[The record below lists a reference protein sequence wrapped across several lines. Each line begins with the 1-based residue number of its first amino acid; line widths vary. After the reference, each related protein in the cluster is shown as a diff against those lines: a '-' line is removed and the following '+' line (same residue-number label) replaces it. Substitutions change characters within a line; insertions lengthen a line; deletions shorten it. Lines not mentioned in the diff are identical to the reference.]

1 MSERVRRAVLAG
13 LCWIAT
19 ACATSSARY
28 FARMDEKGRS
38 LIHQQQWEQALG
50 VSQTALSKCD
60 LTDWCSKDPR
70 HQGLFHTTIG
80 QAQEHLGRRDLAMQ
94 HYRAAFYA
102 YPLYFTEN
110 YFRLLRESGML
121 RQLRREIDVKLA
133 NNENAH
139 RSAAAFWL
147 PSSESSACRGR
158 SVEGN
163 YSWRLR
169 AAKGSGAASV
179 SGKVLVSQKGC
190 AVTADFPPAEKEA
203 AGTPLRLRADI
214 ESGAAVLLYGLPC
227 VTTDKGQLIFEK
239 NGFMLNADGTAP
251 VPGCSQGPYAIE
263 FVKD

>member
-1 MSERVRRAVLAG
+1 MSGRARRAVLAG

-19 ACATSSARY
+19 ACATSPATY

-38 LIHQQQWEQALG
+38 LINQQQWEEALQ

-70 HQGLFHTTIG
+70 YQGLFHSTIG
-80 QAQEHLGRRDLAMQ
+80 EAQEHLGRRDLAMQ

-133 NNENAH
+133 NNEKDY

-158 SVEGN
+158 LVAGG

-169 AAKGSGAASV
+169 AAKGSGGANV
-179 SGKVLVSQKGC
+179 SGRVFVSQTGC
-190 AVTADFPPAEKEA
+190 TITVDFPPAKEQA

-214 ESGAAVLLYGLPC
+214 ESAVAVLLYGLPC
-227 VTTDKGQLIFEK
+227 ATADKGQLVFEK
-239 NGFMLNADGTAP
+239 NGFTLNADRTAP
-251 VPGCSQGPYAIE
+251 LPGCSQGPYAIE

>member
-1 MSERVRRAVLAG
+1 MSERVRQAVLAG
-13 LCWIAT
+13 LCWVAT
-19 ACATSSARY
+19 ACATSSAKY

-38 LIHQQQWEQALG
+38 LVNRQQWEEALR

-60 LTDWCSKDPR
+60 QTDWCSKDPR
-70 HQGLFHTTIG
+70 YQGLFHATIG
-80 QAQEHLGRRDLAMQ
+80 EAQEHLGRRDLAVQ

-110 YFRLLRESGML
+110 YFRLLKESGML

-133 NNENAH
+133 NNENAY
-139 RSAAAFWL
+139 RSAAALWL
-147 PSSESSACRGR
+147 PPSESSACRGR
-158 SVEGN
+158 LVAGN

-169 AAKGSGAASV
+169 AAKGNGGANV
-179 SGKVLVSQKGC
+179 SGKVLVAQTGC
-190 AVTADFPPAEKEA
+190 AVTVDFPPAKERA
-203 AGTPLRLRADI
+203 AGTPLRLQADI

-227 VTTDKGQLIFEK
+227 VTTDKGQLIFKK
-239 NGFMLNADGTAP
+239 NGFTLNADRTAP

>member
-1 MSERVRRAVLAG
+1 MSDRVGRAVLAG
-13 LCWIAT
+13 LCWIAG
-19 ACATSSARY
+19 ACATSSTKY

-38 LIHQQQWEQALG
+38 LINRQQWEEALR
-50 VSQTALSKCD
+50 VSQKALSKCD

-110 YFRLLRESGML
+110 YFRLLREAGML

-133 NNENAH
+133 NNENAY

-147 PSSESSACRGR
+147 SPSESSACGGR
-158 SVEGN
+158 LVAGT

-169 AAKGSGAASV
+169 ATKGSRGARV
-179 SGKVLVSQKGC
+179 SGRVLVSQTGC
-190 AVTADFPPAEKEA
+190 AVTVDFPPAKEQP

-227 VTTDKGQLIFEK
+227 VTTAKGRLIFEK
-239 NGFMLNADGTAP
+239 NGFTLNADRTAP
-251 VPGCSQGPYAIE
+251 IPGCSQGPYAIE

>member
-1 MSERVRRAVLAG
+1 MSDRVRRAVLAG
-13 LCWIAT
+13 LCWIAG
-19 ACATSSARY
+19 ACATSSAKY

-38 LIHQQQWEQALG
+38 LINRQQWEEALG
-50 VSQTALSKCD
+50 VSQKALSKCD

-70 HQGLFHTTIG
+70 YQGLFHTTIG
-80 QAQEHLGRRDLAMQ
+80 GAQEHLGRRDLAMQ

-133 NNENAH
+133 NNENAY

-147 PSSESSACRGR
+147 SPSEPSACRGR
-158 SVEGN
+158 LVAGT

-169 AAKGSGAASV
+169 ATKGSRGSV
-179 SGKVLVSQKGC
+179 SGKVLVSETGC
-190 AVTADFPPAEKEA
+190 AVTVDFPPAKEQP

-227 VTTDKGQLIFEK
+227 VTTDKGRLIFEK
-239 NGFMLNADGTAP
+239 NGFTFNADRTDP
-251 VPGCSQGPYAIE
+251 IPGCSQGPYAIE